1 MVLSYFSGIFLRKS
15 YTNRVIRTLF
25 FGRVRTGSRIP
36 EVVESHEIR
45 IEKYNI
51 GCKTQVM
58 YVYSYSITTVPCSC
72 TVIPGIDN
80 AVLVPQ
86 YWSATLVLM
95 ASDET
100 TK

>member
-45 IEKYNI
+45 KEKYNI

-58 YVYSYSITTVPCSC
+58 YKYLKFLKQTERNRVGR
-72 TVIPGIDN
+72 GIL
-80 AVLVPQ
+80 A
-86 YWSATLVLM
+86 
-95 ASDET
+95 
-100 TK
+100 K

>member
-1 MVLSYFSGIFLRKS
+1 MVLVLSYFSGIFLRKS

-45 IEKYNI
+45 REKYNI

-58 YVYSYSITTVPCSC
+58 WSYSTCGSTS
-72 TVIPGIDN
+72 
-80 AVLVPQ
+80 VLRMKHYGLNGLQ
-86 YWSATLVLM
+86 YGCDMVRANSQGC
-95 ASDET
+95 
-100 TK
+100 KI